1 VDLGILGQISFS
13 WDFVVSFFS
22 IILINLILSGDNA
35 VIIALA
41 VRSLPRPQRIK
52 GIAFGSSVAVVLR
65 VVLTFFAARLLEI
78 QFVKFFGGAVIIWI
92 AVKLFVEVTDEKEVH
107 KEAKTLWQAIWVILI
122 ADITMSLDN
131 VLAVAAASKGNLFLL
146 LFGLGLS
153 IPLVVFTSNLLSK
166 LMDKY
171 PVLIYVGAAIL
182 GRVGGEMMISD
193 PFVFGR
199 LHPSPIVQY
208 CVEFFFMVGVLVAGK
223 VWLKWAMVREVP
235 ALQPV
240 IPTIPSVYPE
250 GKENLAILTLSREYK
265 NGSVEI
271 GRAVAQQLGYVLVD
285 RFRIYD
291 KLMAVGEKWGRLAHE
306 LEEERP
312 SIWEKYDREYLGF
325 IALVESAIYD
335 YAVKGGAV
343 ILGRGSAFLL
353 HDVPHVLKV
362 RVYAPMELRIKRMM
376 EEDKVDRLTAERV
389 LTDIDKSRFGY
400 VQAIYGKNYKD
411 VKHYDLIFNTA
422 IQSYEKATKEI
433 VETLEEFNQRV
444 TPEGLQQLKDRA
456 LAAKIKALI
465 SIHPDI
471 FIPTLAVTHDG
482 RAVVLEGKV
491 HGPKEYR
498 LVEEIARETAGSCPV
513 TNQLVFRR

>member
-1 VDLGILGQISFS
+1 MDLGILGHISFNG
-13 WDFVVSFFS
+13 DFLVSFFS

-52 GIAFGSSVAVVLR
+52 GIAFGSSIAVILR
-65 VVLTFFAARLLEI
+65 VVLTFFASRLLEI
-78 QFVKFFGGAVIIWI
+78 QFIKFVGGALIVWI

-107 KEAKTLWQAIWVILI
+107 KEAKSLWQAIRVILV

-171 PVLIYVGAAIL
+171 PLVIYLGAAIL

-193 PFVFGR
+193 PFVRQHF
-199 LHPSPIVQY
+199 HPSQFVQY
-208 CVEFFFMVGVLVAGK
+208 SVEALFMVGVLVTGK
-223 VWLKWAMVREVP
+223 AWLKWTMVREVP
-235 ALQPV
+235 AHPVV
-240 IPTIPSVYPE
+240 IPTIPAVHPE
-250 GKENLAILTLSREYK
+250 GKEGLAILTLSREYK

-271 GRAVAQQLGYVLVD
+271 GKAVAQQLGFVLVD
-285 RFRIYD
+285 RFCIYD
-291 KLMAVGEKWGRLAHE
+291 KLKAVGEKWGRLAHE

-312 SIWEKYDREYLGF
+312 TIWEKYDREYLGF
-325 IALVESAIYD
+325 ISLIESTIYD
-335 YAVKGGAV
+335 YALKGGAV

-353 HDVPHVLKV
+353 HDIPHVLKV
-362 RVYAPMELRIKRMM
+362 RVYAPMDIRIKRMM
-376 EEDKVDRLTAERV
+376 EQDKVNRQTAEKV
-389 LTDIDKSRFGY
+389 LTDIDKSRAGY
-400 VQAIYGKNYKD
+400 VRAIYGKNYKD
-411 VKHYDLIFNTA
+411 VQHYDLVFNTGM
-422 IQSYEKATKEI
+422 QSYEKATREI
-433 VETLEEFNQRV
+433 IETLENFIHRI
-444 TPEGLQQLKDRA
+444 TPEGLKKLKDRA

-465 SIHPDI
+465 SIHPDL
-471 FIPTLAVTHDG
+471 FIPTLSVTHSG
-482 RAVVLEGKV
+482 QAIILEGKV

-498 LVEEIARETAGSCPV
+498 LAEEIARETAGSHSLK
-513 TNQLVFRR
+513 NKLVFRT